1 MTRSKVP
8 SALHHS
14 GHTVPGRYPARH
26 AVAFALR
33 AASAALDRLAQR
45 VATPAATHEPG
56 LPPELEFY
64 AQAGAP
70 EGALYVDGQFV
81 GYIRGVQRL

>member
-8 SALHHS
+8 VAF
-14 GHTVPGRYPARH
+14 GPTAPGRYPVRH

-33 AASAALDRLAQR
+33 AASALLDRWAQQ
-45 VATPAATHEPG
+45 VARPAPERDW
-56 LPPELEFY
+56 PPELEFY